1 MVYRTCALIYGNR
14 SNSVIGLF
22 RTSSNHRPMG
32 RCSVG
37 AVKCATPE
45 TGTPLLSP
53 PLYQRLCQREG
64 AQRGR
69 DPLSP
74 LLFSPVFPCPVPRFR
89 CISSSRRRDP
99 QNAICHAIW
108 TTVRFNIRV
117 FTNPGTNLIEVLEH
131 FRSENEL

>member
-1 MVYRTCALIYGNR
+1 VNVRRTKMNFKNCEEGVTWYIYRTCALIYGNR

-99 QNAICHAIW
+99 QNAICHALDHCTI
-108 TTVRFNIRV
+108 
-117 FTNPGTNLIEVLEH
+117 
-131 FRSENEL
+131 